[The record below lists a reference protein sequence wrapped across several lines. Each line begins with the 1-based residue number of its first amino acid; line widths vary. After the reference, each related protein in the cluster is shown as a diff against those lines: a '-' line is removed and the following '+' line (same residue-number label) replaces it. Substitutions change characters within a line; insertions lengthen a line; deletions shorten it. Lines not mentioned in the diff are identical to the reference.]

1 MDKNKLSGKHKK
13 FADLYLKDPQRNA
26 RKAYKAVYGAQI
38 KDAAADAAASR
49 LLKNVKVSA
58 YIESKEKKVTERIVE
73 DASVDAVWVTK
84 KLKRFSEAKITDYFE
99 IKNGGIYLKDLH
111 NLPSEIVDCIQEIQQ
126 TKDGIKIKLVDK
138 KSSVVDLGR
147 HLGMFSDNV
156 NIKGNLTLEDYIL
169 DLEKEEKSTKEND

>member
-38 KDAAADAAASR
+38 KDSTADVNASK
-49 LLKNVKVSA
+49 LLKDTKVSE
-58 YIESKEKKVTERIVE
+58 YIEAKEKKATEEVEVSVT
-73 DASVDAVWVTK
+73 WVKT